1 MYPPLSHPYLP
12 NLYIKLK
19 GAHFPSF
26 HGTFNSP
33 FWEVA
38 AASPPWLSRWTRSWL
53 EFLHGDSALQSFCY
67 IPMEL
72 YPIPNILL
80 MEEIPNNH
88 LGFIK
93 PGVNTGKNYQP
104 QLVSLISS
112 INSISSLETATVFPS
127 PRIQENIPCAPRSVH
142 CPVLLT
148 SKTRVLFTC
157 SVTTNG
163 FSWWFEAGFGML

>member
-1 MYPPLSHPYLP
+1 MEPLTHLFGKLQPP
-12 NLYIKLK
+12 
-19 GAHFPSF
+19 
-26 HGTFNSP
+26 
-33 FWEVA
+33 V
-38 AASPPWLSRWTRSWL
+38 
-53 EFLHGDSALQSFCY
+53 LHGYHGGLEVDWNSSMAIRLCRVSATFLWNYTQY
-67 IPMEL
+67 QT
-72 YPIPNILL
+72 YPNILL

-163 FSWWFEAGFGML
+163 FSWWFEAGFGIL